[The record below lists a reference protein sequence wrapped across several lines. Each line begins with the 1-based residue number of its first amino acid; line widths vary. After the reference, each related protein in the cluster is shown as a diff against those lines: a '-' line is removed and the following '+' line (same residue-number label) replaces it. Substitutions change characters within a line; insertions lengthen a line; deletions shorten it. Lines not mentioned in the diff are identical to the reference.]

1 MAKDEQKDEPLT
13 PHYIPDNFADNGRIV
28 NGMFKTRN
36 FIEACVLGIPLAI
49 IFWYSL
55 YFLPGNWR
63 FTLTLFFA
71 GLGFGAGFYGWQ
83 NDTIFEFVKHIMQF
97 NKKKRYTLY
106 NNRVKKEVKPEY
118 LFKDKQKTQME
129 ELMEKARSFML
140 GAGDTDYD
148 ATDIING
155 NDNIIF
161 EDNMPVLGTPDEL
174 KSKKQLRMEL
184 RERKKLEKQAKKIR
198 REETRRKF
206 LIEQASRDKLKE
218 LERVSRTS
226 KKRK

>member
-1 MAKDEQKDEPLT
+1 
-13 PHYIPDNFADNGRIV
+13 
-28 NGMFKTRN
+28 
-36 FIEACVLGIPLAI
+36 
-49 IFWYSL
+49 
-55 YFLPGNWR
+55 
-63 FTLTLFFA
+63 
-71 GLGFGAGFYGWQ
+71 
-83 NDTIFEFVKHIMQF
+83 
-97 NKKKRYTLY
+97 
-106 NNRVKKEVKPEY
+106 
-118 LFKDKQKTQME
+118 
-129 ELMEKARSFML
+129 ML